1 MSILRGKADINDD
14 NGLIFT
20 DALKLLAHLR
30 CYRDA
35 PVDWGGQTVNQI
47 AGDLSHLGDLPKL
60 KQTGL
65 CVRVRHQNIW
75 NF

>member
-20 DALKLLAHLR
+20 DALKLLATYGIIGMPLLIG
-30 CYRDA
+30 
-35 PVDWGGQTVNQI
+35 GGQTVNQI